1 MALSVLTSLVI
12 AKFPSIGANCF
23 LPHHAELYRQH
34 FKLVKDIR
42 ITGVYDRQ
50 EYNSENLLEGLLGL
64 NSHFLRKTIW
74 MDHQH
79 FITENSGSNPV
90 TALPILSTLNISE
103 EEVKGEFEEKL
114 QQLDV
119 HLARVFIGQSPE
131 ALLNYFQSV
140 DPKIVTYSA
149 RCLTVVL
156 FSTSS
161 ATTTK
166 STILLL
172 TFLWAKLSFVN
183 VLVHFPCS
191 LKLQEYVF
199 TYKPFYR
206 NGDFCGQSRRYHY
219 TDVLKYPQLLVND
232 VKNLN
237 YCPLVLSLFQRY
249 PTATATPPN
258 FLLGSRVYE
267 KIPLTSKFYGADG
280 VAMSVLS
287 EYMNFSIS
295 LSTSEESGYYGTVTK
310 SGAPTGSLK
319 ATVERSIDLQ
329 GNSRF
334 MKPYGIEGYDL
345 TYIFDFDK
353 MCVVVPTAGKLSK
366 WRGTLDILTANIA
379 LSSLVVL
386 VICGAINRKIF
397 RSCGLDVCA
406 AFLGQSIMYGVTDQ
420 SLPKRIF
427 LGSFFV
433 YSIVISTIFSG
444 ALLSVYAYQK
454 YLPDIETLEEF
465 EKSGLPARAS
475 FNPFE
480 DVSTPLYQRLAKKI
494 SRKIAK
500 VDDNYTS
507 MEIAAVF
514 HIAGIERYLDG
525 KILIQ
530 ARFSDKDGHS
540 QLHIIPEC
548 PNSYFLS
555 FIVPLGSPYLKV
567 VNRFLIKVNEV
578 GLASKWHQDF
588 ADGFVY
594 DARIRRL
601 DDDTDEDNN
610 GFKPF
615 DWEDLKCIMAIW
627 LIGLVIAFAVLIL
640 EIFCFQI

>member
-1 MALSVLTSLVI
+1 MLAGFMWLTVLTNLVT
-12 AKFPSIGANCF
+12 AKCF
-23 LPHHAELYRQH
+23 LPHHVELYRQH
-34 FKLVKDIR
+34 FKLVKHIR
-42 ITGVYDRQ
+42 ITRVYEQQ
-50 EYNSENLLEGLLGL
+50 ENNIDDLLEDLLRV

-74 MDHQH
+74 MDQQ
-79 FITENSGSNPV
+79 FITENGTSNPE
-90 TALPILSTLNISE
+90 TPLPIQTLKISE
-103 EEVKGEFEEKL
+103 EEVKGDFEEKL
-114 QQLDV
+114 HHLDV
-119 HLARVFIGQSPE
+119 HVARIFIGQSPE
-131 ALLNYFQSV
+131 ALLGYFQSV
-140 DPKIVTYSA
+140 DPKIVTYRA

-156 FSTSS
+156 FSTTSI
-161 ATTTK
+161 TTIK
-166 STILLL
+166 STIQLL
-172 TFLWAKLSFVN
+172 TFLWRKLSIVN

-206 NGDFCGQSRRYHY
+206 SGDFCGQPRRYHY
-219 TDVLKYPQLLVND
+219 TDVQKYPQLLVND

-237 YCPLVLSLFQRY
+237 DCPLVLSLFERY
-249 PTATATPPN
+249 PTATSTPPN
-258 FLLGSRVYE
+258 FLHGSRLYE

-280 VAMSVLS
+280 IAMSVLS

-295 LSTSEESGYYGTVTK
+295 MSTSAESRYYGKVTK
-310 SGAPTGSLK
+310 SGIPTGSLK

-334 MKPYGIEGYDL
+334 MKLYGVEGYDL
-345 TYIFDFDK
+345 TYYFDFDK
-353 MCVVVPTAGKLSK
+353 VCVVVPKAGKLSK

-379 LSSLVVL
+379 LFSLVVL
-386 VICGAINRKIF
+386 VICGVINGKIF
-397 RSCGLDVCA
+397 GSCGWDVYA

-420 SLPKRIF
+420 SLPRRIF

-444 ALLSVYAYQK
+444 TLLSVYAYQK
-454 YLPDIETLEEF
+454 YLPDIETLEEL

-480 DVSTPLYQRLAKKI
+480 NVNTPLYQRLAKKI
-494 SRKIAK
+494 SRKIDK

-507 MEIAAVF
+507 MEIAAIF
-514 HIAGIERYLDG
+514 RIAGIERYLDG

-530 ARFSDKDGHS
+530 TKFSDKDGHS

-567 VNRFLIKVNEV
+567 INRFLVKVNEV

-588 ADGFVY
+588 ANGFVY
-594 DARIRRL
+594 DARIKRL
-601 DDDTDEDNN
+601 AEDSDGDND

-615 DWEDLKCIMAIW
+615 DWEDVKCMMAIW
-627 LIGLVIAFAVLIL
+627 LIGLVIAFVVLIL